1 MFRILRYL
9 ILISLISSGYYL
21 FISEYLNIS
30 EKYIFEEEIIK
41 KEIVEDK
48 KEIIQEKEEEEE
60 EEEAA
65 PNINKS
71 IDKVQ
76 YVEKKIEILQ
86 GDTFVSILENLNFKQ
101 KKIYEI
107 ISKIEESYDLKKIK
121 TGEIISVFENN
132 FAEIKKIEFFKNNET
147 IISVNLDKEIN
158 LNIIELTKNSFIE
171 SKEYTISESLFSDG
185 IKNDVSSDI
194 LVKIIRLFSFDLDFQ
209 RDIRVD
215 TVVSISYEFDE
226 IVETGKLEYNDIKYA
241 SIIIDGKQLEYFKF
255 ITDDGYVDYFNR
267 EGKNVKKSI
276 LKTPLDGA
284 RISSNFGMRKHPIS
298 GFNKMHKGVDFAA
311 PTGTPIYAG
320 GNGIVEYVGRNG
332 GYGKYIRIR
341 HNNGYKTAY
350 AHLSNYKKGISKG
363 VRVNQGEVIGYVG
376 STGNSTG
383 PHLHYEIIYQ
393 NKHINPLKLKLP
405 SGKILEGKELE
416 KFKEEYK
423 IIYADHLSMLYE

>member
-1 MFRILRYL
+1 M
-9 ILISLISSGYYL
+9 

-41 KEIVEDK
+41 KEIVEEK
-48 KEIIQEKEEEEE
+48 KEIIQEKKEEKV
-60 EEEAA
+60 AT
-65 PNINKS
+65 PNIKKNIEKE
-71 IDKVQ
+71 Q
-76 YVEKKIEILQ
+76 FVEKKIEILQ

-226 IVETGKLEYNDIKYA
+226 IVETGRLEYNDIKYA

>member
-1 MFRILRYL
+1 M
-9 ILISLISSGYYL
+9 

-48 KEIIQEKEEEEE
+48 KEIIQEKKEEKV
-60 EEEAA
+60 AT
-65 PNINKS
+65 PNIKKNIEKE
-71 IDKVQ
+71 Q
-76 YVEKKIEILQ
+76 FVEKKIEILQ

-194 LVKIIRLFSFDLDFQ
+194 LVKIISLFSFDLDFQ

-226 IVETGKLEYNDIKYA
+226 IVETGRLEYNDIKYA

>member
-1 MFRILRYL
+1 M
-9 ILISLISSGYYL
+9 

-48 KEIIQEKEEEEE
+48 KEIIQEKKEEEV
-60 EEEAA
+60 AT
-65 PNINKS
+65 PNIKKN
-71 IDKVQ
+71 IDKEQ
-76 YVEKKIEILQ
+76 FVEKKIEILQ

-107 ISKIEESYDLKKIK
+107 ISKIEETYDLKKIK

-226 IVETGKLEYNDIKYA
+226 IVETGRLEYNDIKYA

-416 KFKEEYK
+416 KFKKEYK

>member
-1 MFRILRYL
+1 MLRILRYL
-9 ILISLISSGYYL
+9 ILIFLISSGYYL
-21 FISEYLNIS
+21 FISEYFEIS
-30 EKYIFEEEIIK
+30 EKNIVEKEIIK
-41 KEIVEDK
+41 KEILEDK
-48 KEIIQEKEEEEE
+48 KEIIKEKKEEI
-60 EEEAA
+60 AS
-65 PNINKS
+65 PNIKKS
-71 IDKVQ
+71 IDKGQ
-76 YVEKKIEILQ
+76 FVEKKIEILQ
-86 GDTFVSILENLNFKQ
+86 GDTFVSILENLNFEQ

-107 ISKIEESYDLKKIK
+107 ISKIEDSFDLKKIK
-121 TGEIISVFENN
+121 SGEIISIFENN
-132 FAEIKKIEFFKNNET
+132 LGEIKKIEFFKNNET

-158 LNIIELTKNSFIE
+158 LNIRELTKNSFLE
-171 SKEYTISESLFSDG
+171 SREYTITESLFTDG
-185 IKNDVSSDI
+185 IKNGVSSDI

-226 IVETGKLEYNDIKYA
+226 IVETGRLEYNDIKYA
-241 SIIIDGKQLEYFKF
+241 SIIIEGKELEYFKF

-284 RISSNFGMRKHPIS
+284 RISSNFGMRKHPIL

-320 GNGIVEYVGRNG
+320 GNGIVEYVGTNG

-363 VRVNQGEVIGYVG
+363 IRVNQGEVIGYVG

-383 PHLHYEIIYQ
+383 PHLHYEIIYK

-405 SGKILEGKELE
+405 SGRILEGKELE
-416 KFKEEYK
+416 KFKVEYK

>member
-21 FISEYLNIS
+21 FISEYFNLS
-30 EKYIFEEEIIK
+30 EKYIFEREIIK

-48 KEIIQEKEEEEE
+48 KEIIQEKKEEV
-60 EEEAA
+60 AL
-65 PNINKS
+65 PNIKKN
-71 IDKVQ
+71 IDKEQ
-76 YVEKKIEILQ
+76 FVEKKIEILQ

-101 KKIYEI
+101 ENIYEI
-107 ISKIEESYDLKKIK
+107 ISKIEESFDLKKIK

-132 FAEIKKIEFFKNNET
+132 FGEIKKIEFFKNNET

-158 LNIIELTKNSFIE
+158 LNIIELTKDSFIE
-171 SKEYTISESLFSDG
+171 SKEYTITESLFSDG
-185 IKNDVSSDI
+185 IKNGVSSDI
-194 LVKIIRLFSFDLDFQ
+194 LVKIISLFSFDLDFQ

-226 IVETGKLEYNDIKYA
+226 IVETGRLEYNDIKYA